1 MNIKT
6 QRYLGLVLSALNI
19 AGIVGTFIFVAKE
32 TPKYN
37 IEKSKLEKDAS
48 KAKKVKTF
56 IKNYK
61 MSLIFAGASI
71 ASGIGSK
78 VLSTKTEASLL
89 ATIGML
95 SAASNKYKDKIQK
108 TFNNIVD
115 KEDAIREFIDEN
127 YEKPTEKPMNGEEL
141 FKEEH
146 IGYFYAKPEK
156 LYKVMNRFNDE
167 LAGEVNYFG
176 TGADTP
182 KEFTLGELLRCCGAR
197 PLSHT
202 LDNTR
207 LNFGWSWEYL
217 SYKWDAVKIHWDIDQ
232 YSDED
237 GARLITFYEDPI
249 WNPSDWESHRD
260 GSLTSEEYFD
270 GINPKYVNINDGLYS
285 IE

>member
-1 MNIKT
+1 MKLKT
-6 QRYLGLVLSALNI
+6 QRYLSWGLAILNVVGVI
-19 AGIVGTFIFVAKE
+19 GTFCTVSKE
-32 TPKYN
+32 APTAQM
-37 IEKSKLEKDAS
+37 KLKTLPKDA
-48 KAKKVKTF
+48 KKITKVKTF

-61 MSLIFAGASI
+61 MSLIFAGATI

-78 VLSTKTEASLL
+78 VLSTKTEASLI
-89 ATIGML
+89 ATVGML
-95 SAASNKYKDKIQK
+95 DASLHKYKGKIKETLGIEADKDI
-108 TFNNIVD
+108 
-115 KEDAIREFIDEN
+115 IREIIKDNYDKSNDEP
-127 YEKPTEKPMNGEEL
+127 EPGEEL

-167 LAGEVNYFG
+167 LAGEINYFG

-182 KEFTLGELLRCCGAR
+182 KDFTLGEMLRCCGAR

-260 GSLTSEEYFD
+260 GTLTSEEYFN
-270 GINPKYVNINDGLYS
+270 GINPNYVNINDGLYS
-285 IE
+285 VDK